1 MDRPTEIGL
10 PTFYRSSCMFKMILF
25 STWMMPLEI
34 TRITLQAS
42 TRLYLMKN
50 KENIGTF
57 KTKSDGSVQFP
68 MKYTSTFIKGQKNGH
83 ESWEPALNMFGGY
96 NYMYLY
102 LYTWSTW

>member
-1 MDRPTEIGL
+1 
-10 PTFYRSSCMFKMILF
+10 
-25 STWMMPLEI
+25 MMPLEI

-68 MKYTSTFIKGQKNGH
+68 MKYTSTFVKGQKNGH
-83 ESWEPALNMFGGY
+83 ES
-96 NYMYLY
+96 
-102 LYTWSTW
+102 